1 MSEAT
6 ALVRLQE
13 IDLTLLR
20 LSKAADQLPQRG
32 KVVAARAASKKVMS
46 ELTKI
51 MGQRKDVEIELADL
65 EDCKKLLEG
74 HVAECQ
80 EQAKDVVDY
89 RDTLDLEEQLSL
101 LAKKLEKVDFDT
113 ERLLERL
120 ETVERAERNAEAL
133 KARLAKEEQALTDSW
148 RQAAA
153 DITEQAGKL
162 KAERADTVSGISP
175 ELLDR
180 YEKARKRFGGVA
192 VETLVGN
199 KPSAC
204 RVTLQPSSF
213 ADIRRSASEVTT
225 CPYCK
230 RILVVSQEA

>member
-1 MSEAT
+1 M
-6 ALVRLQE
+6 
-13 IDLTLLR
+13 
-20 LSKAADQLPQRG
+20 
-32 KVVAARAASKKVMS
+32 
-46 ELTKI
+46 
-51 MGQRKDVEIELADL
+51 
-65 EDCKKLLEG
+65 
-74 HVAECQ
+74 
-80 EQAKDVVDY
+80 
-89 RDTLDLEEQLSL
+89 
-101 LAKKLEKVDFDT
+101 
-113 ERLLERL
+113 
-120 ETVERAERNAEAL
+120 
-133 KARLAKEEQALTDSW
+133 
-148 RQAAA
+148 
-153 DITEQAGKL
+153 
-162 KAERADTVSGISP
+162 SGISP